1 MSDHAYELRELSESL
16 SQALRVMSDAVR
28 EALSG
33 MRLVSESADEPDQF
47 EHIDDEGDSFAVGP
61 NQHGSFM
68 VNPGENGMP
77 VRLDQDAVNRLARYL
92 DRHRTDQVDTREPDS
107 PAEHW
112 CGSDSDHAEHVSQA
126 QGVPLKCLGAHGGRY
141 GLSPDHLP
149 KPVANPDPMDHWC
162 GRNSDHT
169 AHLYGRDDTE
179 LSCSGS
185 REGAYGA

>member
-92 DRHRTDQVDTREPDS
+92 DRHRTD
-107 PAEHW
+107 
-112 CGSDSDHAEHVSQA
+112 
-126 QGVPLKCLGAHGGRY
+126 
-141 GLSPDHLP
+141 LP